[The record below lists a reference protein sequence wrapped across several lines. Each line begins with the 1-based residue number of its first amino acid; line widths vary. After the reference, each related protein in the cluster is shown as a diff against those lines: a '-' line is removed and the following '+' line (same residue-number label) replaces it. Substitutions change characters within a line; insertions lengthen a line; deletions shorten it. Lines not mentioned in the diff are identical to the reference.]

1 MGRQCDFTDAPS
13 PPTADDLNML
23 RSRLAELEERLV
35 AGSGTRAGSSSTST
49 GPGTGPGTGGD
60 SVMSLDE
67 SPPSDLSSLSQ
78 ANPSP
83 PRLPLNAASTGPQWV
98 VPARANRFPAA
109 ICLDID
115 CFKWAGM
122 HIPRPG
128 VDVPQDVYEFLT
140 APGCG
145 QSDGTG
151 SGAGPSGTSVVQAA
165 TNHYFDSVHRW
176 FPIISKKR
184 MTLGIALWEGG
195 PDLAMLFLAM
205 KLVSWSPVGGI
216 STADSGI
223 YVAAKRFLALLE
235 SSGTVSLLHLQAMVL
250 VALYEVGHGIYP
262 AAWMSVAM
270 CARYADLIGIPS
282 FKESSLM
289 LGSVATW
296 TEAEERRRVWWAI
309 YILDRYVCLGN
320 KKRFAMPE
328 PDDHLS
334 LPVDDD
340 AWDQGDPA
348 RASHV
353 PTTTP
358 LFQPQGTFARLA
370 QASMLVSNVIT
381 HARTTVSINRH
392 GNTTNPNQPASDMT
406 YVTNLS
412 DTITSFNTLL
422 QTELLSTPTN
432 PNPTTN
438 PSTYLAAL
446 GPRFLAFSAQILL
459 MDLYCCPENQ
469 LDGPGPTGTS
479 HTRPQ
484 TADERAMQA
493 RAVAAIRAAALQ
505 VRDLGLDVLEAVL
518 PPAEL
523 RRASPLPL
531 DALYAALATL
541 HWLWKEGGDPEAE
554 RALEDLKKILSRLAM
569 RWTVATEY
577 LDMIHHHDV
586 TSVMAWRE
594 TFS

>member
-35 AGSGTRAGSSSTST
+35 ASAGTGSSA
-49 GPGTGPGTGGD
+49 GTGTTTTGD
-60 SVMSLDE
+60 SVMSLDGDDDR
-67 SPPSDLSSLSQ
+67 SPPSDFSSSQ
-78 ANPSP
+78 P
-83 PRLPLNAASTGPQWV
+83 PRLPLNAAATGPQWV
-98 VPARANRFPAA
+98 APARLNRFPAA

-115 CFKWAGM
+115 CFKWASM
-122 HIPRPG
+122 PIPRPG
-128 VDVPQDVYEFLT
+128 IDVPQDVYEFLT

-151 SGAGPSGTSVVQAA
+151 SGAGASGTSVVQAA

-176 FPIISKKR
+176 FPIISRKR

-205 KLVSWSPVGGI
+205 KLVSWSPVAGI

-223 YVAAKRFLALLE
+223 YVAAKRFLAQLE
-235 SSGTVSLLHLQAMVL
+235 SGGTVSLLHLQAMVL
-250 VALYEVGHGIYP
+250 VTLYEVGHGIYP

-270 CARYADLIGIPS
+270 CARYADLIGLPS

-353 PTTTP
+353 PITTP

-370 QASMLVSNVIT
+370 QASMLISNVIT
-381 HARTTVSINRH
+381 HSRTTVSTNRH
-392 GNTTNPNQPASDMT
+392 ASNNSPNNPQPSFDMT
-406 YVTNLS
+406 YVTSLA

-422 QTELLSTPTN
+422 QTEHLQSTTNTN
-432 PNPTTN
+432 PTI
-438 PSTYLAAL
+438 YLASL
-446 GPRFLAFSAQILL
+446 TPRFLTFSAQILL

-484 TADERAMQA
+484 TPDERAMQS
-493 RAVAAIRAAALQ
+493 RAVDSIRSAALQ
-505 VRDLGLDVLEAVL
+505 VRDLGLEVLEIVL

-523 RRASPLPL
+523 RRVSPLLL

-541 HWLWKEGGDPEAE
+541 HWLWKEGGDPAVEQ
-554 RALEDLKKILSRLAM
+554 ALEDLKKVLSRLAM
-569 RWTVATEY
+569 RWSVATEY